1 MCRIDLD
8 TRCKGWKHKSIGNFV
23 QVVALFG
30 HPILVGGYE
39 HWNVFL
45 KNWIK
50 KNLRE
55 QVIVL
60 FVYPIIFTNE
70 WIYVWWSYE
79 HFHYWSCLMFL
90 KNFNCIEQVLVMFGF
105 WYGGTKDLQVNK
117 WICVII
123 LMVDHVYDYVK
134 SASSMGALLIPKS
147 LYLFIGIKVHKIY
160 VDTIAY
166 TFHIF
171 QLYIPYHIHT
181 ILKNSLYH
189 YAYRIKNLEDRIYKY

>member
-1 MCRIDLD
+1 M
-8 TRCKGWKHKSIGNFV
+8 
-23 QVVALFG
+23 
-30 HPILVGGYE
+30 
-39 HWNVFL
+39 
-45 KNWIK
+45 IK
-50 KNLRE
+50 KNHHE

-79 HFHYWSCLMFL
+79 HFNCWSCLMLL
-90 KNFNCIEQVLVMFGF
+90 KIENCIEQVLDMFGF
-105 WYGGTKDLQVNK
+105 WYGGTRDLQVNK

-123 LMVDHVYDYVK
+123 LMVDYVYDYVK

-147 LYLFIGIKVHKIY
+147 LYIFIGIKVHEIY

-181 ILKNSLYH
+181 IF
-189 YAYRIKNLEDRIYKY
+189 